1 MSRFD
6 VTVLHSVAQ
15 LESLASEWVLLSEP
29 FATPLLDHD
38 WFACAGAAL
47 HSERDLRVVTVREH
61 GRLVAVA
68 PMAMDGARHLVLLG
82 SSVLHEPSACLFA
95 SEDAL
100 RHLIRTL
107 VEVGHVI
114 VLDRTPAGLM
124 SPAVLPTRMQSLT
137 VRKQTAESL
146 VVAKTLPWEQY
157 CASLSTRMKKKLA
170 EAHAKSERDYGSVQF
185 TRTAPTPDQTDKALS
200 LLVEV
205 EAGGWKARQ
214 GSALSTRPELL
225 GFFRLYARRAAA
237 SGRLRLCVLRI
248 GEVTAAVELGV
259 EAYGRMWSLKVAY
272 DERLAAVV
280 PGVQMTHASIGAAF
294 AAGLNAYEF
303 LGSAEPWQERWH
315 PQRRGYQLT
324 AIYPLRPGAMITA
337 LHDVTTHFSRRFQR
351 TVQDQEVEA

>member
-6 VTVLHSVAQ
+6 VTVLQSVAE
-15 LESLASEWVLLSEP
+15 LESLASEWAQLSER
-29 FATPLLDHD
+29 FAMPLLDHD
-38 WFACAGAAL
+38 WFACAAQAFHL
-47 HSERDLRVVTVREH
+47 ESDLRVVLLREH
-61 GRLVAVA
+61 GRLAAVA
-68 PMAMDGARHLVLLG
+68 PMAVDRSGHLVLLG

-170 EAHAKSERDYGSVQF
+170 EAHAKSERDYGAVQF

-225 GFFRLYARRAAA
+225 GFFRRYARRAAA

-324 AIYPLRPGAMITA
+324 AIYPLTPGAMITA

-351 TVQDQEVEA
+351 AVQDQEVEA